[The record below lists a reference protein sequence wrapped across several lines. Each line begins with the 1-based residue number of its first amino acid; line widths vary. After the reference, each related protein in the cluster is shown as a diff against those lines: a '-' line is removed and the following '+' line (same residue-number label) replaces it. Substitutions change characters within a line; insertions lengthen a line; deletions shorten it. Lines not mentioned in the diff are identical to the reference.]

1 MPFSDTSSEIEIDP
15 RIALFNIFHAS
26 VDIDPQFSPAMFVFI
41 SLCTDIRCPALS
53 DSNKQFA
60 ECGSTPI
67 KNADELQSIGYS
79 IVIFPGGLIRAF
91 THMALEYFDSLKKH
105 GSNEPFYSRMLDFK
119 ELNELLGTDEIIDI
133 GKKYDPSSLNK

>member
-1 MPFSDTSSEIEIDP
+1 MFPLLDIWSTVKPNNLAFSLVFKP
-15 RIALFNIFHAS
+15 RQLTFGLRLAIFK
-26 VDIDPQFSPAMFVFI
+26 MLLVFI
-41 SLCTDIRCPALS
+41 